1 MRWLFAFRECF
12 SLLLL
17 HVLSGDD
24 GGGGRGGVGPD
35 RAGPGI

>member
-24 GGGGRGGVGPD
+24 GGGRGGVGPD